1 MEAQTTRSSLSRTSL
16 LIGFLAGGWA
26 ATLLIVFLP
35 HLGLGVKTAQAE
47 DEPAT
52 QPAENPLPIPIPL
65 PDFNPNEGNPE
76 LPGRIQGRGLPNP
89 GGGTGDS
96 NNRAIAL
103 AASIGGGESAVYY
116 FDTVSKRLLV
126 YQYRGLVNGNRPL
139 RPGDKGGLRLL
150 AARHM
155 DFDLRLQGYRDLSE
169 RTRNEL
175 KQRWE
180 KAFGASAQNN
190 GGVLPTK
197 KVVGNK

>member
-1 MEAQTTRSSLSRTSL
+1 MTTKTSSSFSRASL

-35 HLGLGVKTAQAE
+35 HLGLGVRTAQAE

-52 QPAENPLPIPIPL
+52 QPAESPLPIPIPL
-65 PDFNPNEGNPE
+65 PDFSGGNEGNPE
-76 LPGRIQGRGLPNP
+76 LPSRIQGRGLPNP
-89 GGGTGDS
+89 GGGTSDS

-103 AASIGGGESAVYY
+103 SASIGGGESAVYY
-116 FDTVSKRLLV
+116 FDTVSQRLLV

-155 DFDLRLQGYRDLSE
+155 DFDLRLEGYRDLSE

-180 KAFGASAQNN
+180 KAYGASAKGK
-190 GGVLPTK
+190 GGALPTK
-197 KVVGNK
+197 VVGAK